1 MAPTQRHTKNK
12 HKQATNRG
20 NKKRGGVKEGED
32 SHSPRREKYSS
43 NEGYRERVKEGNRK
57 NYRRNNPKKESKL
70 TRGLLFDALD
80 KEVVGDKLEYPIVV
94 PVYNMTEAANAL
106 GKTPLAFKRWIKD
119 EMIPPPI
126 LQDTIRGFNH
136 YSVGELQVIA
146 TILRNH
152 EKEYTYFLT
161 EHVQTVHLMWQ
172 GIEAYRKQKI

>member
-1 MAPTQRHTKNK
+1 
-12 HKQATNRG
+12 
-20 NKKRGGVKEGED
+20 
-32 SHSPRREKYSS
+32 
-43 NEGYRERVKEGNRK
+43 
-57 NYRRNNPKKESKL
+57 
-70 TRGLLFDALD
+70 
-80 KEVVGDKLEYPIVV
+80 
-94 PVYNMTEAANAL
+94 MTEAANAL